1 MIQGFIDELNEHQGQ
16 MYQLDELNTLKLKDI
31 KQRKELIR
39 IEYEDK
45 MKQLQVEED
54 AIL

>member
-39 IEYEDK
+39 VEYEEK
-45 MKQLQVEED
+45 TRQIQFEED